1 MSLFHRP
8 SDLEIDENDYSVKM
22 VVDHWWWIRWAY
34 LYPILGLLRYHPL
47 GDRKVCCGFPDDLP
61 CMRGQP
67 ALLSDAKCFY
77 QDPIPNC
84 AHYYLSMNSIQP
96 KLDII
101 THFRR
106 VDSNL
111 SCWRFFSCNTNT
123 CMSSSLIWNPF
134 DLPHVDST
142 SITDLSSYRISGLRN
157 WSPVQCQMITF

>member
-1 MSLFHRP
+1 MGYKWASFTVQATWK
-8 SDLEIDENDYSVKM
+8 SMKM
-22 VVDHWWWIRWAY
+22 TIRWKWWWIRWAY

-96 KLDII
+96 KLDSK
-101 THFRR
+101 TH
-106 VDSNL
+106 L
-111 SCWRFFSCNTNT
+111 SILNEWIQTFLVGAFLVATPTHAWVPRWFETH
-123 CMSSSLIWNPF
+123 LISHMWIP
-134 DLPHVDST
+134 P
-142 SITDLSSYRISGLRN
+142 R
-157 WSPVQCQMITF
+157 